1 MKNYTITVNGVAYDV
16 TVEENMQQTLRNR
29 NSIIQQST
37 MTEKPRMESPI
48 IPIEKTTGDI
58 KIEAGAAGKILKKLK
73 KVGDVVKVADQIAI
87 LEVMKM
93 ETPVVASENGTIV
106 QIHVNE
112 GEGIEAGQLLFSLQ
126 S

>member
-16 TVEENMQQTLRNR
+16 TVEENMQQTLGNR

-48 IPIEKTTGDI
+48 IPIEKVTGDI
-58 KIEAGAAGKILKKLK
+58 KIEAGAAGKILKILK

>member
-29 NSIIQQST
+29 NSIIQEST
-37 MTEKPRMESPI
+37 MTEKARMESPI
-48 IPIEKTTGDI
+48 IPIENTTGDI
-58 KIEAGAAGKILKKLK
+58 KIEAGAAGKILKILK

>member
-1 MKNYTITVNGVAYDV
+1 MKNYIITVNGVAYDV
-16 TVEENMQQTLRNR
+16 TVEENMQQTLGNR

-37 MTEKPRMESPI
+37 MIEKPRMESPVT
-48 IPIEKTTGDI
+48 PIEKTTGDI
-58 KIEAGAAGKILKKLK
+58 KIEAGAAGKILKILK

>member
-16 TVEENMQQTLRNR
+16 TVEENTQQANGNR
-29 NSIIQQST
+29 NSMIQQSQ
-37 MTEKPRMESPI
+37 MIEKPRMESPI

-58 KIEAGAAGKILKKLK
+58 KIEAGAAGKILKILK

>member
-16 TVEENMQQTLRNR
+16 TVEEKSQQTLGNR

-48 IPIEKTTGDI
+48 IPIEKVTGDI
-58 KIEAGAAGKILKKLK
+58 KIEAGAAGKILKILK

>member
-58 KIEAGAAGKILKKLK
+58 KIEAGAAGKILKILK

>member
-16 TVEENMQQTLRNR
+16 TVEEKSQQTLGNR

-37 MTEKPRMESPI
+37 MIEKPRMESSVT
-48 IPIEKTTGDI
+48 PIEKTTGDI
-58 KIEAGAAGKILKKLK
+58 KIEAGAAGKILKIIK

>member
-29 NSIIQQST
+29 NSIIQEST

-58 KIEAGAAGKILKKLK
+58 KIEAGAAGKILKIIK

>member
-29 NSIIQQST
+29 NSIIQEST

-58 KIEAGAAGKILKKLK
+58 KIEAGAAGKILKILK

>member
-16 TVEENMQQTLRNR
+16 TVEEKSQQTLENR

-37 MTEKPRMESPI
+37 MIEKPRMESPVT
-48 IPIEKTTGDI
+48 PIEKTTGDI
-58 KIEAGAAGKILKKLK
+58 KIEAGAAGKILKIIK
-73 KVGDVVKVADQIAI
+73 KVGDVVKIADQIAI

>member
-16 TVEENMQQTLRNR
+16 TVEEKTQQTIGNR

-37 MTEKPRMESPI
+37 MIEKPRIETPV
-48 IPIEKTTGDI
+48 IPAENNNGDI
-58 KIEAGAAGKILKKLK
+58 KIEAGAAGKILKILK
-73 KVGDVVKVADQIAI
+73 KVGDVVKVADQVAI

>member
-16 TVEENMQQTLRNR
+16 TVEENMQQTLGNR

-37 MTEKPRMESPI
+37 MIEKPRMESPI

-58 KIEAGAAGKILKKLK
+58 KIEAGAAGKILKILK

>member
-16 TVEENMQQTLRNR
+16 TVEEKSQQTLGNR

-48 IPIEKTTGDI
+48 IPIEKVTGDI
-58 KIEAGAAGKILKKLK
+58 KIEAGAAGKILKILK
-73 KVGDVVKVADQIAI
+73 KVGDVVKVADQVAI

>member
-16 TVEENMQQTLRNR
+16 TVEEKTQQTLGNR

-37 MTEKPRMESPI
+37 MAEKPRMENPI
-48 IPIEKTTGDI
+48 VPVEKTTGDI
-58 KIEAGAAGKILKKLK
+58 KIEAGAAGKILKILK
-73 KVGDVVKVADQIAI
+73 KEGDVVKVADQIAI